1 MSKRPTTPKTAP
13 PDEAHHPNSSIA
25 HGGVAARTFETVI
38 FDAEGDV
45 LRIEAD
51 QAAVGYCHPVRVARQ
66 IGQHSFWSGE
76 GFLSIDD
83 PVDLAQGFE
92 KSVEGIPINKAR
104 MFTEELQLRGFVQ
117 LGQALQNETAIQT
130 GQSAD
135 GQEEVLAG
143 ADPFWTIR
151 REATAHCPAGD
162 CKAICRE
169 GGTIIWTWALS
180 WFARQTTAG

>member
-1 MSKRPTTPKTAP
+1 M
-13 PDEAHHPNSSIA
+13 
-25 HGGVAARTFETVI
+25 AARTFETVI

-76 GFLSIDD
+76 GFLSVRCLAVVCLQTTRGDD

-117 LGQALQNETAIQT
+117 LGQAFQNETAIQT
-130 GQSAD
+130 GQNAD

-143 ADPFWTIR
+143 ADPF
-151 REATAHCPAGD
+151 
-162 CKAICRE
+162 
-169 GGTIIWTWALS
+169 
-180 WFARQTTAG
+180 